1 MSQED
6 FIIGI
11 GGENGQGIATS
22 GNVLARIFARRGLH
36 FVAYNS
42 YQSIIRGG
50 HTFLTL
56 RTSESEVLT
65 HGDRVDA
72 LLCLNQD
79 TMDRHLRIM
88 KAGSSVLFDT
98 EKIRPGTPAEGVQL
112 CPIPSKAITPNRLLA
127 NTVALG
133 AVLRMLGIEFSFLEE
148 ILTVQFRKKGDA
160 VIAENV
166 HAAKGGYDYAGEH
179 FTPWPKPL
187 PKTGRRFGVITGN
200 EALAMG
206 GAAAGV
212 KFYIAYPMS
221 PATGVLVWFAKYA
234 RELGIM
240 VRQMEDEISVA
251 NMLIGAAHAGCRA
264 MCATSGGGF
273 ALMTEAFGAAA
284 MMEIPVVGI
293 NVQRAGPATG
303 VPTKT
308 EQGDLWQ
315 ALGAGQGDYPLNRDW
330 AASLIDVMA
339 MQSNSEFQCKA
350 ADDWRIGLVSHYLFS
365 SAQRRGVMLRWHEGM
380 TPEELIASAEPA
392 ESSLKVKTRRK
403 TADDETS
410 PQAGENV

>member
-166 HAAKGGYDYAGEH
+166 HAAKGGYD
-179 FTPWPKPL
+179 
-187 PKTGRRFGVITGN
+187 
-200 EALAMG
+200 
-206 GAAAGV
+206 
-212 KFYIAYPMS
+212 S
-221 PATGVLVWFAKYA
+221 
-234 RELGIM
+234 RES
-240 VRQMEDEISVA
+240 IS
-251 NMLIGAAHAGCRA
+251 
-264 MCATSGGGF
+264 
-273 ALMTEAFGAAA
+273 
-284 MMEIPVVGI
+284 
-293 NVQRAGPATG
+293 
-303 VPTKT
+303 
-308 EQGDLWQ
+308 
-315 ALGAGQGDYPLNRDW
+315 
-330 AASLIDVMA
+330 
-339 MQSNSEFQCKA
+339 
-350 ADDWRIGLVSHYLFS
+350 
-365 SAQRRGVMLRWHEGM
+365 RRGRN
-380 TPEELIASAEPA
+380 
-392 ESSLKVKTRRK
+392 RCRK
-403 TADDETS
+403 RGAVS
-410 PQAGENV
+410 G